1 MESTFGNL
9 LLSVNQLLDNKIL
22 AYAYCNREVQN
33 KLKTLQMEFH
43 FRFSKLLTSMSN
55 YLDDNDSFSSSYMYD
70 YHFLKTCIENT
81 ENILNE
87 NLDWYTPGI

>member
-9 LLSVNQLLDNKIL
+9 LLSVNQLLDNKTL
-22 AYAYCNREVQN
+22 TYAYCNRDVPN
-33 KLKTLQMEFH
+33 KLKTLQTEFQ
-43 FRFSKLLTSMSN
+43 FRFSKLLTSMNN
-55 YLDDNDSFSSSYMYD
+55 YLDDNDSFSSSDMYD
-70 YHFLKTCIENT
+70 YNFLKTCIENT

>member
-22 AYAYCNREVQN
+22 AYAYCKREVPN
-33 KLKTLQMEFH
+33 KLKTLQTEFH
-43 FRFSKLLTSMSN
+43 FRFSKLLTSMNN
-55 YLDDNDSFSSSYMYD
+55 YLDYNDSFSSSDMYD

>member
-1 MESTFGNL
+1 MN
-9 LLSVNQLLDNKIL
+9 
-22 AYAYCNREVQN
+22 
-33 KLKTLQMEFH
+33 
-43 FRFSKLLTSMSN
+43 N
-55 YLDDNDSFSSSYMYD
+55 YLDDNDSFSSSDMYD

>member
-9 LLSVNQLLDNKIL
+9 LLSVNQLLDNKTL
-22 AYAYCNREVQN
+22 AYAYCNREVPN
-33 KLKTLQMEFH
+33 KLKTLQTEFH
-43 FRFSKLLTSMSN
+43 FRFSKLLTSMDN
-55 YLDDNDSFSSSYMYD
+55 YLDDNDSFSSSDMYD

-87 NLDWYTPGI
+87 NLDWYTSGI

>member
-9 LLSVNQLLDNKIL
+9 LLSVNQLLDNKTL
-22 AYAYCNREVQN
+22 AYAYCNRDVPN
-33 KLKTLQMEFH
+33 KLKTLQTEFH
-43 FRFSKLLTSMSN
+43 FRFSKLLTSMYN
-55 YLDDNDSFSSSYMYD
+55 YLDDNDSFSSSDMYD
-70 YHFLKTCIENT
+70 YRFLKTCIENT